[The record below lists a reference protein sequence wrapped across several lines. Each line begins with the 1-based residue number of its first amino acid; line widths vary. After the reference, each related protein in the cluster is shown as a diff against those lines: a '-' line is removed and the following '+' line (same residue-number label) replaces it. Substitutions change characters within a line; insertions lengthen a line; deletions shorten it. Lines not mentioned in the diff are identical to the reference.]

1 MRKPK
6 NKRTAEITAKKEAKK
21 LDWKK
26 DIESRERAIRIMNEN
41 KGHNLDFSTG
51 QGDMVRVYVIN
62 GKEYHAP
69 ECFQDEEFMSL
80 VENDAKVE
88 SKLVKREA
96 KPLGRSIFDAIQTED
111 ESGILTVGND
121 TIIAG
126 RPSYFG

>member
-1 MRKPK
+1 
-6 NKRTAEITAKKEAKK
+6 
-21 LDWKK
+21 
-26 DIESRERAIRIMNEN
+26 
-41 KGHNLDFSTG
+41 
-51 QGDMVRVYVIN
+51 MVRIYVIN
-62 GKEYHAP
+62 GKEYYPP

-88 SKLVKREA
+88 SKMVKREA
-96 KPLGRSIFDAIQTED
+96 KPLGRSIFDNIQTED

>member
-1 MRKPK
+1 MRKPR

-41 KGHNLDFSTG
+41 QGHNLDFSTG

-62 GKEYHAP
+62 GKEYYPP

-88 SKLVKREA
+88 SKMVKREA
-96 KPLGRSIFDAIQTED
+96 KPLGRSIFDNIQTED

-121 TIIAG
+121 TVIAG

>member
-6 NKRTAEITAKKEAKK
+6 NKRTAEIAAKKEAKK
-21 LDWKK
+21 LNWKQ
-26 DIESRERAIRIMNEN
+26 DVEARERAIKIMNKN
-41 KGHNLDFSTG
+41 QGHNLDFSTG
-51 QGDMVRVYVIN
+51 QGDMVRIYVIN
-62 GKEYHAP
+62 GKEYYPP

-96 KPLGRSIFDAIQTED
+96 KPLGNSIFEAIQTVEKP
-111 ESGILTVGND
+111 GILTVGND
-121 TIIAG
+121 TVIVG

>member
-6 NKRTAEITAKKEAKK
+6 NKRTAEIAAKKEAKK
-21 LDWKK
+21 LNWKQ
-26 DIESRERAIRIMNEN
+26 DVEARERAIKIMNKN
-41 KGHNLDFSTG
+41 QGHNLDFSTG
-51 QGDMVRVYVIN
+51 QGDMVRIYVIN
-62 GKEYHAP
+62 GKEYYPP

-96 KPLGRSIFDAIQTED
+96 KPLGNSIFDAIQTVEKP
-111 ESGILTVGND
+111 GILTVGND
-121 TIIAG
+121 TVIVG

>member
-1 MRKPK
+1 MRKPR

-26 DIESRERAIRIMNEN
+26 DIESRERAIRIMNEKAN
-41 KGHNLDFSTG
+41 QGIDFTSG
-51 QGDMVRVYVIN
+51 QGDMIRVFIVD
-62 GKEYHAP
+62 GKEYYPP

-88 SKLVKREA
+88 SKMVKREA

-121 TIIAG
+121 TVIAG